1 MAYSYGCVMVRLPEL
16 LAEEIRSYGAS
27 IPSQYLKTGNE
38 DAPSGLPKE
47 IHTTVKY
54 GLMEEDPVRVA
65 EVIAGTEPIVVT
77 LGRASIFHNENQAVL
92 KLGIESPGLRALHN
106 KLCSNLRHVNTY
118 RDFRAHVTVAYLV
131 KRDDDPYYYR
141 QFFDDSFA
149 GRQFEVRQLEFSS
162 ASGLKCQISLYGG
175 CEMRQES
182 AELLMIAKSLMARKT
197 KAVFVDNPGIF
208 NRDKEDE
215 MEKVRSEAE
224 EKLKREL
231 EEVKGRYYW
240 YPGHRTMINITLSGK
255 PLFHNYTIGGMH
267 GLGYRNGVLTVNPQW
282 VSGKEDAMA
291 SYKWGYVVDN
301 MIQTVKQSD
310 RIDRTIEATLDKAEQ
325 KIGKK
330 IDADVRREIVQWCMK
345 IAKGRLSASAW
356 PGPKGREFTIFQP
369 EVVGTPT
376 VARDRMSDMDP
387 MAMERIGSMYMEIA
401 KWTTKTAMGRPS
413 TAPIVVQLLESQN
426 KVAERIKGKGG
437 LTGRAAVEAM
447 IHAMSGLYT
456 IDAPPLRRLWRK
468 YGDDVEQMLRDANI
482 L

>member
-118 RDFRAHVTVAYLV
+118 RDFRPHVTVAYLV

-162 ASGLKCQISLYGG
+162 ASGLKCQISLHGG

-182 AELLMIAKSLMARKT
+182 AELLMIAKNL
-197 KAVFVDNPGIF
+197 
-208 NRDKEDE
+208 
-215 MEKVRSEAE
+215 
-224 EKLKREL
+224 
-231 EEVKGRYYW
+231 
-240 YPGHRTMINITLSGK
+240 
-255 PLFHNYTIGGMH
+255 
-267 GLGYRNGVLTVNPQW
+267 
-282 VSGKEDAMA
+282 
-291 SYKWGYVVDN
+291 
-301 MIQTVKQSD
+301 
-310 RIDRTIEATLDKAEQ
+310 
-325 KIGKK
+325 
-330 IDADVRREIVQWCMK
+330 
-345 IAKGRLSASAW
+345 
-356 PGPKGREFTIFQP
+356 
-369 EVVGTPT
+369 
-376 VARDRMSDMDP
+376 MSDMDP
-387 MAMERIGSMYMEIA
+387 MAMERIGSMYMEIT

>member
-27 IPSQYLKTGNE
+27 IPTQYLKTGNE
-38 DAPSGLPKE
+38 DAPSGLSKE

-65 EVIAGTEPIVVT
+65 EVIAGTEPIMVT

-118 RDFRAHVTVAYLV
+118 RDFRPHVTVAYLV

-141 QFFDDSFA
+141 QFFDDSFV
-149 GRQFEVRQLEFSS
+149 GRQFEVRQLEFSA
-162 ASGLKCQISLYGG
+162 ASGLKCQISIDGEVFYGG
-175 CEMRQES
+175 CEMRQEA
-182 AELLMIAKSLMARKT
+182 AELVKIAKSLM
-197 KAVFVDNPGIF
+197 
-208 NRDKEDE
+208 
-215 MEKVRSEAE
+215 
-224 EKLKREL
+224 
-231 EEVKGRYYW
+231 
-240 YPGHRTMINITLSGK
+240 
-255 PLFHNYTIGGMH
+255 
-267 GLGYRNGVLTVNPQW
+267 
-282 VSGKEDAMA
+282 
-291 SYKWGYVVDN
+291 
-301 MIQTVKQSD
+301 
-310 RIDRTIEATLDKAEQ
+310 
-325 KIGKK
+325 
-330 IDADVRREIVQWCMK
+330 
-345 IAKGRLSASAW
+345 
-356 PGPKGREFTIFQP
+356 
-369 EVVGTPT
+369 
-376 VARDRMSDMDP
+376 ARDRMSDMDP